1 MSRWFF
7 NAAAVAVAAC
17 VVVGGGSA
25 AADSTTELL
34 VRFSPGA
41 SSKARAVA
49 LAEHGA
55 RLVKNLRVPRLVLVR
70 APAGAAVERALEREP
85 AILYAEPNFVYRLAA
100 TPNDPNFGSL
110 WGVQRIAAPAA
121 WDVTTGNGG
130 VIAAVVDTGI
140 DYTHP
145 DLAANVWANPGEQ
158 ANGIDDDG
166 NGLVDD
172 VRGWNFVDGTNDP
185 TDLNDHGTHVSGT
198 IGARGNNG
206 VGVVGVNWQVSLMA
220 LQAADA
226 AGFLTDDAI
235 VNAFQYACSKGARVV
250 NGSFGGPEFS
260 QAMLD
265 VIGSAPCANTLF
277 VFAAGNDSSDND
289 LIPDYPCDFAA
300 GNLLCVAASDESDL
314 LAGFSNF
321 GAVNVD
327 LAAPGTTIL
336 STIPVAD
343 GSYDTFD
350 GTSMATPHVAGAAAL
365 LWSRAPSATVADV
378 RSALLLGARRVA
390 SLNGLVASGGI
401 LDANVALRIMATP
414 IPDTTIVSG
423 PPVATNSTAASF
435 TVQASSGALG
445 GVTFECSLDG
455 APFAS
460 CSSTPSFDRLGEGS
474 HALLARARD
483 GVGRADPTPAAWSWR
498 IDVTPPGTTITAR
511 PRARSRSSTARF
523 RFASPDPTARFTCA
537 IGRRSFRPCTS
548 PVWLR
553 RLALG
558 PHTFRVRAVD
568 AVGNIDPTP
577 ARVAWRV
584 LGCVVPHLAGKTMVG
599 ARRALT
605 KAGCRLG
612 RVGRAYSTTRRGRI
626 VRQKPRPG
634 AHKPPGARVTVVVS
648 RGRR

>member
-1 MSRWFF
+1 VSRWVLS
-7 NAAAVAVAAC
+7 AAAGAAVAC
-17 VVVGGGSA
+17 SLSGGA
-25 AADSTTELL
+25 AAAGPTTELL
-34 VRFSPGA
+34 VRFGPGTTG
-41 SSKARAVA
+41 STRTSA

-55 RLVKNLRVPRLVLVR
+55 KLVENLRLPRLALVR
-70 APAGAAVERALEREP
+70 APAGAATERALEREP
-85 AILYAEPNFVYRLAA
+85 AILYAEPSFVYRLAA
-100 TPNDPNFGSL
+100 TPNDPSFGGL
-110 WGVQRIAAPAA
+110 WGIQRIAAPAA
-121 WDVTTGNGG
+121 WDVTTGSGA
-130 VIAAVVDTGI
+130 VTSAVVDTGI

-145 DLAANVWANPGEQ
+145 DLVANIWANPGEQ
-158 ANGIDDDG
+158 SNGLDDDG

-185 TDLNDHGTHVSGT
+185 LDLNDHGTHVSGT

-226 AGFLTDDAI
+226 AGTLTDVDI

-250 NGSFGGPEFS
+250 NGSFGGPDFS

-265 VIGSAPCANTLF
+265 VIGSAACANTLF
-277 VFAAGNDSSDND
+277 VVAAGNDSSNND

-300 GNLLCVAASDESDL
+300 VNLLCVAASDESDL
-314 LAGFSNF
+314 LAGFSNY

-327 LAAPGTTIL
+327 LAAPGTNIL

-350 GTSMATPHVAGAAAL
+350 GTSMATPHVVGAAAL
-365 LWSRAPSATVADV
+365 LWSRVPSANVADV
-378 RSALLLGARRVA
+378 RSALLLGARHVV
-390 SLNGLVASGGI
+390 SLNGLVAGGGI
-401 LDANVALRIMATP
+401 LDANLALRVLSTP
-414 IPDTTIVSG
+414 IPDTTIASG
-423 PPVATNSTAASF
+423 PPVVTKSTAASF

-445 GVTFECSLDG
+445 GATLECALDG
-455 APFAS
+455 AAFSS
-460 CSSTPSFDRLGEGS
+460 CTSAPSFERLVEGS
-474 HALLARARD
+474 HTLVARARD

-498 IDVTPPGTTITAR
+498 IDVTPPQTTITAR
-511 PRARSRSSTARF
+511 PPARTRRATARF
-523 RFASPDPTARFTCA
+523 RFGSPDPTARFSCA

-548 PVWLR
+548 PLTLR
-553 RLALG
+553 RLAIG
-558 PHTFRVRAVD
+558 RHTFRVRAVD

-577 ARVAWRV
+577 ARAAWRV
-584 LGCVVPHLAGKTMVG
+584 LGCVVPRLSGKTVAS
-599 ARRALT
+599 ARRALS

-612 RVGRAYSTTRRGRI
+612 RVSGTRAGRI

-634 AHKPPGARVTVVVS
+634 VRKPAGTRVSVVVS